1 MNWEILSEKKIGEK
15 SKDEIFYTPE
25 ISYESPSYNPETP
38 DERLPFKPE
47 TPDELKDIDI

>member
-1 MNWEILSEKKIGEK
+1 MNWEILSEKIGEK

-38 DERLPFKPE
+38 DE
-47 TPDELKDIDI
+47 LKDIDI